1 MNCPEC
7 GSEEIRISRHAHAK
21 DMLYRICG
29 REAYRCRECR
39 HRFYGKMSP
48 ALEAAAYDRSSKS
61 HRWPFWLGSSRQR
74 RRFRRAVG
82 YFAIFALAFLIFW
95 FFLRFITTERGPS
108 DETPAS
114 FLISHASGRLA

>member
-7 GSEEIRISRHAHAK
+7 GSDEIRISRHAHAK
-21 DMLYRICG
+21 DVLYRFCG

-39 HRFYGKMSP
+39 YRFYGKMSP
-48 ALEAAAYDRSSKS
+48 TLEATAYDQSSKL
-61 HRWPFWLGSSRQR
+61 HRWPFWPRSSQER

-95 FFLRFITTERGPS
+95 LFLRFITAERSPS
-108 DETPAS
+108 DETPAG
-114 FLISHASGRLA
+114 FLISHASG